1 MCLDWI
7 GDVKNE
13 DRIIAPLFFIPYFT
27 IFFLLGK
34 EFYVMRFLKK
44 ISSIFL
50 SFALITSIVVNIPTV
65 VKATTIDFSNA
76 ITLNLNSTYEVNI
89 ESPNE
94 YQYFKYTPTSTGFYT
109 FESLNISSGDP
120 LCLMYSNQNNYIT
133 QHDDIESNSNFQL
146 TYHLVTG
153 QTYYYKAR
161 CFSQGIGKYDVR
173 IRAASDVSYL
183 GMNYLVTENSYYIT
197 NYVETQ
203 ATYFKFIPNVTS
215 EYLFY
220 SCDSSGDPRF
230 WIYDSNLNLV
240 GTNDDD
246 GGNHNFKLTPTLT
259 TGQTYY
265 LVNGHYGSNSGD
277 YTLCSGIA
285 VDIPTN
291 SYYIKNIGTGL
302 NIDIHGPAAQEYV
315 HQWSFHISDQEDWII
330 QKQNDD
336 YYTIKSKY
344 GDQKYIGISSSAIDV
359 DNIKLFDNIT
369 NDTKWKI
376 YTTYDGKLFFV
387 PKNATGK
394 VLYAPNNLIG
404 TELQLSWI
412 STLVDQRNEWI
423 FEVKSSTPIEGQR
436 WSNWCWATSARMLT
450 KHYESVSDVRTQ
462 NLAVTAVKG
471 NMVNDGGLLY
481 EAREAVGYY
490 HDEDIYNNDYDF
502 DEHYDYILSES
513 DTRRFIDDG
522 HVIYIARGQYIN
534 SIRMSGHAT
543 LIVGYTTEFIDGEMI
558 YRYIVNDPWPASPP
572 NPWSSPVITNGQI
585 KKLSFDWICNGHH
598 AQVGEQQD
606 DGIWD
611 RYLVINTSYSGN
623 TMTPEWND

>member
-1 MCLDWI
+1 MSFFKKL
-7 GDVKNE
+7 GS
-13 DRIIAPLFFIPYFT
+13 II
-27 IFFLLGK
+27 
-34 EFYVMRFLKK
+34 
-44 ISSIFL
+44 L
-50 SFALITSIVVNIPTV
+50 SFTLITSMVGSMPTI

-109 FESLNISSGDP
+109 FESLNLNSGDP

-133 QHDDIESNSNFQL
+133 EHDDIDANSNFQL

-161 CFSQGIGKYDVR
+161 CFGQGIGKYDVR

-183 GMNYLVTENSYYIT
+183 GMNHLITENSYYIT
-197 NYVETQ
+197 NDFETQ
-203 ATYFKFIPNVTS
+203 ATYLYFIPNVTT

-220 SCDSSGDPRF
+220 SNDSIGDPRF

-259 TGQTYY
+259 ADQTYY

-302 NIDIHGPAAQEYV
+302 NVDIHGPAAQEYV

-330 QKQNDD
+330 QKTNDD
-336 YYTIKSKY
+336 YYTIKSQY
-344 GDQKYIGISSSAIDV
+344 GNKKYIGISSTAIGE
-359 DNIKLFDNIT
+359 DNIKLYDNVT

-376 YTTYDGKLFFV
+376 YTTSNGNLFFI
-387 PKNATGK
+387 PKNANGK
-394 VLYAPNNLIG
+394 VLYAPDNIMG
-404 TELQLSWI
+404 TELQLLWI
-412 STLVDQRNEWI
+412 SSSVDERNEWI

-436 WSNWCWATSARMLT
+436 MSKWCWATSARMMT
-450 KHYESVSDVRTQ
+450 KHYETVSDLRTQ
-462 NLAVTAVKG
+462 NLAVSAVKG
-471 NMVNDGGLLY
+471 NIVNDGGNLTD
-481 EAREAVGYY
+481 AIEAVGYY
-490 HDEDIYNNDYDF
+490 HAENINNNYYNLIGYNSS
-502 DEHYDYILSES
+502 ILSES

-522 HVIYIARGQYIN
+522 HVIYIARAEYIN
-534 SIRMSGHAT
+534 SLRYNGHAT
-543 LIVGYTTEFIDGEMI
+543 LIIGYTTKFVNGEMI
-558 YRYIVNDPWPASPP
+558 YRYIVNDPWPASVP
-572 NPWSSPVITNGQI
+572 NPWSLPLLTNGQI
-585 KKLSFDWICNGHH
+585 EKLSYDWICNGHH

-606 DGIWD
+606 DRIWD
-611 RYLVINTSYSGN
+611 RYVVVNTNYSGN
-623 TMTPEWND
+623 TMTPVFDD

>member
-1 MCLDWI
+1 MSFFKKL
-7 GDVKNE
+7 GS
-13 DRIIAPLFFIPYFT
+13 II
-27 IFFLLGK
+27 
-34 EFYVMRFLKK
+34 
-44 ISSIFL
+44 L
-50 SFALITSIVVNIPTV
+50 SFTLITSMVGSMPTI

-109 FESLNISSGDP
+109 FESLNLNSGDP

-133 QHDDIESNSNFQL
+133 EHDDIDANSNFQL

-161 CFSQGIGKYDVR
+161 CFGQGIGKYDVR

-183 GMNYLVTENSYYIT
+183 GMNHLITENSYYIT
-197 NYVETQ
+197 NDVETQ
-203 ATYFKFIPNVTS
+203 ATYLYFIPNVTT

-220 SCDSSGDPRF
+220 SNDSIGDPRF

-259 TGQTYY
+259 ADQTYY

-291 SYYIKNIGTGL
+291 SYYIKNVGTGL
-302 NIDIHGPAAQEYV
+302 NVDIHGPAAQEYV

-330 QKQNDD
+330 QKTNDD
-336 YYTIKSKY
+336 YYTIKSQY
-344 GDQKYIGISSSAIDV
+344 GNKKYIGISSTAIGE
-359 DNIKLFDNIT
+359 DNIKLYDNVT

-376 YTTYDGKLFFV
+376 YTTSNGNLFFI
-387 PKNATGK
+387 PKNANGK
-394 VLYAPNNLIG
+394 VLYAPDNIMG
-404 TELQLSWI
+404 TELQLLWI
-412 STLVDQRNEWI
+412 SSSVDERNEWI

-436 WSNWCWATSARMLT
+436 MSKWCWATSARMMT
-450 KHYESVSDVRTQ
+450 KHYETVSDLRTQ
-462 NLAVTAVKG
+462 NLAVSAVKG
-471 NMVNDGGLLY
+471 NIVNEGGNLTD
-481 EAREAVGYY
+481 AIEAVGYY
-490 HDEDIYNNDYDF
+490 HAENINNNYYNLIGYNSS
-502 DEHYDYILSES
+502 ILSES

-522 HVIYIARGQYIN
+522 HVIYIARAEYIN
-534 SIRMSGHAT
+534 SLRYNGHAT
-543 LIVGYTTEFIDGEMI
+543 LIIGYTTKFVNGEMI
-558 YRYIVNDPWPASPP
+558 YRYIVNDPWPASVP
-572 NPWSSPVITNGQI
+572 NPWSLPLLTNGQI
-585 KKLSFDWICNGHH
+585 EKLSYDWICNGHH
-598 AQVGEQQD
+598 AQAGEQQD
-606 DGIWD
+606 DRIWD
-611 RYLVINTSYSGN
+611 RYVVVNTNYSGN
-623 TMTPEWND
+623 TMTPVFDD

>member
-1 MCLDWI
+1 MSFFKKL
-7 GDVKNE
+7 GS
-13 DRIIAPLFFIPYFT
+13 II
-27 IFFLLGK
+27 
-34 EFYVMRFLKK
+34 
-44 ISSIFL
+44 L
-50 SFALITSIVVNIPTV
+50 SFTLITSMVGSMPTI

-109 FESLNISSGDP
+109 FESLNLNSGDP

-133 QHDDIESNSNFQL
+133 EHDDIDANSNFQL

-161 CFSQGIGKYDVR
+161 CFGQGIGKYDVR

-183 GMNYLVTENSYYIT
+183 GMNHLITENSYYIT
-197 NYVETQ
+197 NDVETQ
-203 ATYFKFIPNVTS
+203 ATYLYFIPNVTT

-220 SCDSSGDPRF
+220 SNDSIGDPRF

-259 TGQTYY
+259 ADQTYY

-302 NIDIHGPAAQEYV
+302 NVDIHGPAAQEYV

-330 QKQNDD
+330 QKTNDD
-336 YYTIKSKY
+336 YYTIKSQY
-344 GDQKYIGISSSAIDV
+344 GNKKYIGISSTAIGE
-359 DNIKLFDNIT
+359 DNIKLYDNVT

-376 YTTYDGKLFFV
+376 YTTSNGNLFFI
-387 PKNATGK
+387 PKNANGK
-394 VLYAPNNLIG
+394 VLYAPDNIMG
-404 TELQLSWI
+404 TELQLLWI
-412 STLVDQRNEWI
+412 SSSVDERNEWI

-436 WSNWCWATSARMLT
+436 MSKWCWATSARMMT
-450 KHYESVSDVRTQ
+450 KHYETVSDLRTQ
-462 NLAVTAVKG
+462 NLAVSAVKG
-471 NMVNDGGLLY
+471 NIVNDGGNLTD
-481 EAREAVGYY
+481 AIEAVGYY
-490 HDEDIYNNDYDF
+490 HAENINNNYYNLIGYNSS
-502 DEHYDYILSES
+502 ILSES

-522 HVIYIARGQYIN
+522 HVIYIARAEYIN
-534 SIRMSGHAT
+534 SLRYNGHAT
-543 LIVGYTTEFIDGEMI
+543 LIIGYTTKFVNGEMI
-558 YRYIVNDPWPASPP
+558 YRYIVNDPWPASVP
-572 NPWSSPVITNGQI
+572 NPWSLPLLTNGQI
-585 KKLSFDWICNGHH
+585 EKLSYDWICNGHH

-606 DGIWD
+606 DRIWD
-611 RYLVINTSYSGN
+611 RYVVVNTNYSGN
-623 TMTPEWND
+623 TMTPVFDD